1 MNHYYLTKIG
11 MFKGVNKVMRAYI
24 YWDFVINSA
33 WGLLGPVFAIFVLE
47 KIAIGDVAQGVRL
60 VGFATFFYW
69 ATKSIMQIPI
79 GQYLD
84 KNHGEVD
91 DFWFFVIG
99 TFIVALVPIGFL
111 ISYLPWHIYV
121 FQIIHALGMSMIIP
135 SSYAI
140 FIRHTDKGKEA
151 YESSLDSTFFG
162 LGVSVT
168 GAVGGVMA
176 SLVGFNA
183 IFILTSLFS
192 FISILFIFWVK
203 KDMLPKVPQNIHEFP
218 VNKETNEII

>member
-1 MNHYYLTKIG
+1 

-33 WGLLGPVFAIFVLE
+33 WGLLGPVFAIFLLE
-47 KIAIGDVAQGVRL
+47 KIAIGNVAEGAKIA
-60 VGFATFFYW
+60 GFATLFYW
-69 ATKSIMQIPI
+69 ITKSVLQIPI

-84 KNHGEVD
+84 KNHGEID

-99 TFIVALVPIGFL
+99 TFIVALVPLGFL
-111 ISYLPWHIYV
+111 LSIYPWHIYL
-121 FQIIHALGMSMIIP
+121 FQTLHAVGMSMIIP

-162 LGVSVT
+162 IGAGIT
-168 GAVGGVMA
+168 GAIGGIMA
-176 SLVGFNA
+176 GYIGFTV
-183 IFILTSLFS
+183 IFLLISFFS
-192 FISILFIFWVK
+192 FVSIFFIFWVR
-203 KDMLPKVPQNIHEFP
+203 KDMLPKVPRGIHEFP
-218 VNKETNEII
+218 VNNSEFRNSL